1 VNSARPALLGA
12 LAALL
17 LTAAAGT
24 TWFALG
30 CLEAEAASET
40 LPLPPEIPRLA
51 EGPQYDRCLAMLRTD
66 PEDARAFAETWEA
79 AGGGEG
85 ARHCAAL
92 ALLASGEVERGA
104 ERLEQLARSS
114 HGSAAARA
122 AVFAQAGQAW
132 MLLGNTGR
140 AYAAATMALTLTPDD
155 LDLLVDRGVALGS
168 MGRYADALE
177 DLNRAVTLDP
187 NRAEPLIF
195 RAAALRHL
203 DRVDEALRDV
213 EKALVLAPEN
223 AEALLE
229 RGILRQL
236 MGNAAGAKAD
246 WERVVALA
254 PDSPA
259 ADLAQQNLALN
270 EAGPRRR

>member
-1 VNSARPALLGA
+1 VKSARPALIGA
-12 LAALL
+12 IAALL
-17 LTAAAGT
+17 LTAALGSA
-24 TWFALG
+24 WFALG
-30 CLEAEAASET
+30 SPEAEAASES
-40 LPLPPEIPRLA
+40 LPLPPDIPRLA

-66 PEDARAFAETWEA
+66 PEDARTFAETWEA

-92 ALLASGEVERGA
+92 ALLASGEAERGA
-104 ERLEQLARSS
+104 ERLEQLARTS

-155 LDLLVDRGVALGS
+155 IDLLVDRAVALGS
-168 MGRYADALE
+168 MGRYADSLD

-187 NRAEPLIF
+187 SRAEPLVF

-203 DRVDEALRDV
+203 DRVEEAQADAER
-213 EKALVLAPEN
+213 ALALAPEN

-229 RGILRQL
+229 RGIIRQL
-236 MGNAAGAKAD
+236 RGNTAGARAD
-246 WERVVALA
+246 WEKVIALA

-270 EAGPRRR
+270 EAGPQRR